1 MSNGP
6 VFWHQGLFLQ
16 PQHFQRTDLR
26 TQDMLAEMASASRPW
41 FWGVSRLEGDP
52 GALASGTVQ
61 FNQVKLFMPG
71 TGFELSM
78 PGNAVCAGRK
88 APESLNAGDTLDV
101 WLGLRNI
108 KEGDIN
114 VTVVADAAEQA
125 KASSRLVI
133 SEGQSD
139 NPDLYEDAP
148 PATVRQL
155 RYVLQIV
162 FGNELDNARDMSL
175 IPVARLRQTA
185 TGLTVDNEYAPPC
198 LRLEDSAVLL
208 AYLREIRDRI
218 MVKTREM
225 DSYKGLARRAHLDE
239 LTSVLLLLRS
249 LTRFVPRLQL
259 ITDMPV
265 AAPWDGYILLREILA
280 ELSIFSSRLNA
291 LGEDE
296 DGNCRI
302 LPYEHND
309 PAPCYRSLRDAIV
322 LLLDALTVGP
332 RYMLRFED
340 ENGLDQVHT
349 PQHIFDNP
357 TGSNS
362 YWISLSS
369 ARAAL
374 AENPDRIHTA
384 KFSPTGEMGALLSHA
399 LPGLPCSL
407 VRQPPMG
414 MPRKPGTVYLRLHT
428 DSSLWPMVRLQEG
441 IAMSWADKP
450 DDLEAYFIVLE
461 D

>member
-16 PQHFQRTDLR
+16 PQHFQRTDIR
-26 TQDMLAEMASASRPW
+26 TQDMLAELASASRPW
-41 FWGVSRLEGDP
+41 FWGVSRLEWDL
-52 GALASGTVQ
+52 GALAAGTVQ
-61 FNQVKLFMPG
+61 FSQLQLFMPRM
-71 TGFELSM
+71 GFELSM

-88 APESLNAGDTLDV
+88 APDTLIAGDSLNV

-108 KEGDIN
+108 KEGDSN
-114 VTVVADAAEQA
+114 VTVCADAAEQA
-125 KASSRLVI
+125 LASSRMVVA
-133 SEGQSD
+133 EGQSD
-139 NPDLYEDAP
+139 SPDLYEDAP

-162 FGNELDNARDMSL
+162 FGNELDNAKDMSL
-175 IPVARLRQTA
+175 MPVARLMQTA
-185 TGLTVDNEYAPPC
+185 TGLAVDSEYAPPC
-198 LRLEDSAVLL
+198 LSLEKSPVLL
-208 AYLREIRDRI
+208 SFLREIRDRI

-225 DSYKGLARRAHLDE
+225 DSYKGLARRARLDE
-239 LTSVLLLLRS
+239 LTSVLLLLRT

-291 LGEDE
+291 MGEDE
-296 DGNCRI
+296 AGNSRI

-322 LLLDALTVGP
+322 MLLDALAIGP
-332 RYMLRFED
+332 RYMLRFE
-340 ENGLDQVHT
+340 EEHGLDQVHT

-362 YWISLSS
+362 YWISLCSEK
-369 ARAAL
+369 ADL
-374 AENPDRIHTA
+374 ADNPDRIHTA
-384 KFSPTGEMGALLSHA
+384 KFSPTGEMGALLTHA

-414 MPRKPGTVYLRLHT
+414 MPRKHGTVYLRLHT
-428 DSSLWPMVRLQEG
+428 DSALWPMVRMQEG

>member
-26 TQDMLAEMASASRPW
+26 THQMLAELASACRPW
-41 FWGVSRLEGDP
+41 FWGVSKLDWDR

-61 FNQVKLFMPG
+61 FNNLKLFMP
-71 TGFELSM
+71 TLGFELSL

-88 APESLNAGDTLDV
+88 APESLNAGETLDV
-101 WLGLRNI
+101 WLGIRTL
-108 KEGDIN
+108 KEGDNN
-114 VTVVADAAEQA
+114 VTVAADAREQA
-125 KASSRLVI
+125 QASTSMVV
-133 SEGQSD
+133 SEGQ
-139 NPDLYEDAP
+139 PDVVDLLEDAP
-148 PATVRQL
+148 PATVREM
-155 RYVLQIV
+155 RFVLQIV
-162 FGNELDNARDMSL
+162 FGNELSEARDMVFL
-175 IPVARLRQTA
+175 PVARLMQTA
-185 TGLTVDNEYAPPC
+185 TGLTVDNDFAAPC
-198 LRLEDSAVLL
+198 LRLEDSPVLL
-208 AYLREIRDRI
+208 SFLREIRDRI

-225 DSYKGLARRAHLDE
+225 DSYKGLARRARLDE
-239 LTSVLLLLRS
+239 LTSVLLLLRT
-249 LTRFVPRLQL
+249 LTRFVPRLQI

-265 AAPWDGYILLREILA
+265 AAPWDGYLLLREILA
-280 ELSIFSSRLNA
+280 ELSVFSNSLNA

-296 DGNCRI
+296 NGTCRI
-302 LPYEHND
+302 LPYDHND

-322 LLLDALTVGP
+322 LLLDGLAVGP
-332 RYMLRFED
+332 RYMLRFEE
-340 ENGLDQVHT
+340 ENSLDQVHT

-362 YWISLSS
+362 YWISLYSAKSS
-369 ARAAL
+369 L

-384 KFSPTGEMGALLSHA
+384 KFSPTGEMGSLLSHA

-407 VRQPPMG
+407 VQQPPMG

-428 DSSLWPMVRLQEG
+428 DSALWPMVRMQEG

-450 DDLEAYFIVLE
+450 GDLEAYFIVLE